1 MGDKNLG
8 DKNLGDKNGDKNEK
22 RVAATS
28 AAAAMAGAPAQP
40 VPPSR
45 KDAAAG
51 LAQVDLAELAPARAA
66 EGCPLDAVALEG
78 EYAAL
83 AAELGGDLASRERAQ
98 AYLAGTRS
106 LYHGAPMPWAFVPKI
121 FSPAD
126 ARHLAWAAETMGA
139 IMDKLTRRY
148 LEDPA
153 LRARFG
159 FKAEV
164 ERATLVPLPYEQQIP
179 IARVDI
185 FLNEETGD
193 FTFCELNTD
202 GSAGMLNTVET
213 TRACA
218 LTETARRFAARHQ
231 LAVFDVMGAC
241 ADALL
246 ACFAQVPNVPARPRI
261 AVVDYA
267 ESISAEEVAEFIDLF
282 AERGISMRFTDIR
295 DLAYENGVLSDSRG
309 PIDGVWRRV
318 VISELLEKPC
328 PGAEAF
334 MRAAQEGAV
343 PIVGGFRTWPCATK
357 TVFSVLHDPVA
368 AEFLTPD
375 ELAFV
380 KAHVPAT
387 YMLGEKS
394 DLAPFAEKDAWI
406 AKPRDGYN
414 SVGVTAGVDCTP
426 EEWRRVLEEMR
437 ATGGV
442 VQEYVRPYAT
452 PNLPGDPASG
462 QAEFVPYMNMEG
474 LYLFNGRFAGVFT
487 RCGRNATIGEFT
499 GRLMMGCFV
508 AEG

>member
-1 MGDKNLG
+1 MNE
-8 DKNLGDKNGDKNEK
+8 KNGTVSPE
-22 RVAATS
+22 
-28 AAAAMAGAPAQP
+28 
-40 VPPSR
+40 R

-51 LAQVDLAELAPARAA
+51 LAQVGRTQIRAQRKV
-66 EGCPLDAVALEG
+66 GDGPLDSVALEG
-78 EYAAL
+78 EYAAC
-83 AAELGGDLASRERAQ
+83 AAELGGDLAGRERAQ

-106 LYHGAPMPWAFVPKI
+106 LYHGAPMPWAYVPKI

-126 ARHLAWAAETMGA
+126 AAHLAWAAETMDA

-159 FKAEV
+159 FTPEV
-164 ERATLVPLPYEQQIP
+164 EAATLVPLPYEQQIP

-185 FLNEETGD
+185 FLDEQTGS
-193 FTFCELNTD
+193 FKFCELNTD

-218 LTETARRFAARHQ
+218 LTGAGKRFAATHKV
-231 LAVFDVMGAC
+231 AVFDVLGAC
-241 ADALL
+241 ADALM
-246 ACFAQVPNVPARPRI
+246 ACYRQVPGMPEKPRI

-267 ESISAEEVAEFIDLF
+267 ESISAEEIAEFIELF
-282 AERGISMRFTDIR
+282 AARGISLRFTDIR
-295 DLAYENGVLSDSRG
+295 DLAYEDGRLSDSQG

-334 MRAAQEGAV
+334 MRAAREGRV
-343 PIVGGFRTWPCATK
+343 PIVGGFRTWPVATK
-357 TVFSVLHDPVA
+357 TVFAVLHDPVA
-368 AEFLTPD
+368 ATFLTP
-375 ELAFV
+375 EEIAFV
-380 KAHVPAT
+380 KEHVPAT
-387 YMLGEKS
+387 YVLNEQS
-394 DLAPFAEKDAWI
+394 DLAPFARKDAWI

-414 SVGVTAGVDCTP
+414 SVGVVAGSDCTP
-426 EEWRRVLEEMR
+426 AEWRSALEEIR

-462 QAEFVPYMNMEG
+462 ETSCAPYMNMEG

-487 RCGRNATIGEFT
+487 RCGCNATIGEHT
-499 GRLMMGCFV
+499 GRLMMSCLV
-508 AEG
+508 VES